1 MSKVRQNR
9 RTISIKKVLSHY
21 DAILAILVMLICVFG
36 LIMIYSASSYRAE
49 YYYKDS
55 KLYFR
60 SQGGFILGGIAIMIL
75 VSLINYRFYFK
86 RIKIFKV
93 KIPIIIFFWLICIG
107 LQIYVLFNGYE
118 SGGSARWIKL
128 GPVGFQPSEL
138 SKMMFVIAGAYVAA
152 RFKFLVNSGNFFK
165 NLGGIILL
173 YCPFLPVLAPVAKQ
187 NLSSA
192 IILAGILTVIYFC
205 VSMDKKYFIFV
216 VAALAAAA
224 IAMALLA
231 GYRSQRIMHFLHPE
245 TMDPGDQILQGMYAI
260 ASGGL
265 FGKGLGNSVQ
275 KLGNIPEVHTDM
287 IFTII
292 CEELGII
299 GGIALIGLFL
309 LLLWR
314 IFKVALNAPDLYGA
328 LIATGVFAQIALQVM
343 MNVAVVTNSMPATG
357 VPLPFVSYGGSS
369 LLILMAEMGM
379 VLNVSKR
386 TEEVLEDEELTEE
399 DEDFN

>member
-1 MSKVRQNR
+1 MENVKQQSRVKQ
-9 RTISIKKVLSHY
+9 VLSHY
-21 DAILAILVMLICVFG
+21 DAILGILVLFICVFG

-49 YYYKDS
+49 YYYGDS

-60 SQGGFILGGIAIMIL
+60 RQGLFIVIGVFVMIAFSL
-75 VSLINYRFYFK
+75 VNYRVYLKKIKF
-86 RIKIFKV
+86 IKIR
-93 KIPIIIFFWLICIG
+93 PITILALICFA
-107 LQIYVLFNGYE
+107 LHAYALLNGHE
-118 SGGSARWIKL
+118 SGGSKRWIEL
-128 GPVGFQPSEL
+128 GGGINLQPSEL
-138 SKMMFVIAGAYVAA
+138 SKVCFVLLAAFLAGKRK
-152 RFKFLVNSGNFFK
+152 RFLNTGKFFK
-165 NLGGIILL
+165 NLFGFVLLFLFFVPILGI
-173 YCPFLPVLAPVAKQ
+173 VAYQ

-192 IILAGILTVIYFC
+192 IILAGIVTIIFFC
-205 VSMDKKYFIFV
+205 VSMDKKYFIV
-216 VAALAAAA
+216 IAALMIGAVVLL
-224 IAMALLA
+224 IALK
-231 GYRSQRIMHFLHPE
+231 GYRSERIMHFLYPE
-245 TMDPGDQILQGMYAI
+245 SMDPGDQILQGLYAI

-314 IFKVALNAPDLYGA
+314 IFKIALNAPDIYGA
-328 LIATGVFAQIALQVM
+328 LIATGVLAQLSIQM
-343 MNVAVVTNSMPATG
+343 IMNVAVVTNSIPATG

-369 LLILMAEMGM
+369 LLIMMAEIGI

-386 TEEVLEDEELTEE
+386 TRDDIE
-399 DEDFN
+399 DEDFAEET

>member
-1 MSKVRQNR
+1 MENVKQQSRVKQ
-9 RTISIKKVLSHY
+9 VLSHY
-21 DAILAILVMLICVFG
+21 DAILGILVLFICVFG

-49 YYYKDS
+49 YYYGDS

-60 SQGGFILGGIAIMIL
+60 RQGLFIVIGVFVMIA
-75 VSLINYRFYFK
+75 VSLVDYRVYLKKIKF
-86 RIKIFKV
+86 IKIR
-93 KIPIIIFFWLICIG
+93 PITILALICFA
-107 LQIYVLFNGYE
+107 LHAYALLNGHE
-118 SGGSARWIKL
+118 SGGSKRWIEL
-128 GPVGFQPSEL
+128 GGGINLQPSEL
-138 SKMMFVIAGAYVAA
+138 SKVCFVLLAAFLAGKRK
-152 RFKFLVNSGNFFK
+152 RFLNTGNFFK
-165 NLGGIILL
+165 NLFGFVLLFLFFVPILGI
-173 YCPFLPVLAPVAKQ
+173 VAYQ

-192 IILAGILTVIYFC
+192 IILAGIVTIIFFC
-205 VSMDKKYFIFV
+205 VSMDKKYFIV
-216 VAALAAAA
+216 IAALMIGAVVLL
-224 IAMALLA
+224 IALK
-231 GYRSQRIMHFLHPE
+231 GYRSERIMHFLYPE
-245 TMDPGDQILQGMYAI
+245 SMDPGDQILQGLYAI

-314 IFKVALNAPDLYGA
+314 IFKIALNAPDIYGA
-328 LIATGVFAQIALQVM
+328 LIATGVLAQLSIQM
-343 MNVAVVTNSMPATG
+343 IMNVAVVTNSIPATG

-369 LLILMAEMGM
+369 LLIMMAEIGI

-386 TEEVLEDEELTEE
+386 TRDDIE
-399 DEDFN
+399 DEDFAEET

>member
-1 MSKVRQNR
+1 MENVKQQSRVRQ
-9 RTISIKKVLSHY
+9 VLSHY
-21 DAILAILVMLICVFG
+21 DAILGILVLFICVFG

-49 YYYKDS
+49 YYYGDS

-60 SQGGFILGGIAIMIL
+60 RQGLFIVIGVFVMIA
-75 VSLINYRFYFK
+75 VSLVDYRVYLKKIKF
-86 RIKIFKV
+86 IKIR
-93 KIPIIIFFWLICIG
+93 PITILALICFA
-107 LQIYVLFNGYE
+107 LHAYALLNGHE
-118 SGGSARWIKL
+118 SGGSKRWIEL
-128 GPVGFQPSEL
+128 GGGINLQPSEL
-138 SKMMFVIAGAYVAA
+138 SKVCFVLLAAFLAGKRK
-152 RFKFLVNSGNFFK
+152 RFLNTGNFFK
-165 NLGGIILL
+165 NLFGFVLLFLFFVPILGI
-173 YCPFLPVLAPVAKQ
+173 VAYQ

-192 IILAGILTVIYFC
+192 IILAGIVTIIFFC
-205 VSMDKKYFIFV
+205 VSMDKKYFIV
-216 VAALAAAA
+216 IAALMIGAVVLL
-224 IAMALLA
+224 IALK
-231 GYRSQRIMHFLHPE
+231 GYRSERIMHFLYPE
-245 TMDPGDQILQGMYAI
+245 SMDPGDQILQGLYAI

-314 IFKVALNAPDLYGA
+314 IFKIALNAPDIYGA
-328 LIATGVFAQIALQVM
+328 LIATGVLAQLSIQM
-343 MNVAVVTNSMPATG
+343 IMNVAVVTNSIPATG

-369 LLILMAEMGM
+369 LLIMMAEIGI

-386 TEEVLEDEELTEE
+386 TRDDIE
-399 DEDFN
+399 DEDFAEET

>member
-1 MSKVRQNR
+1 MKKSSAK
-9 RTISIKKVLSHY
+9 IKIKTVLSHY
-21 DAILAILVMLICVFG
+21 DAILAILVLFICVFG
-36 LIMIYSASSYRAE
+36 LIMIYSASSYRAQ
-49 YYYKDS
+49 YYYQDS

-60 SQGGFILGGIAIMIL
+60 NQGRFLLAGAALMIL
-75 VSLINYRFYFK
+75 ISFINYRVYFK
-86 RIKIFKV
+86 CIKIKKI
-93 KIPIIIFFWLICIG
+93 KIPVVFFLFLICAA
-107 LQIYVLFNGYE
+107 LQWFALFNGHE
-118 SGGSARWIKL
+118 AGGSSRWIQF
-128 GPVGFQPSEL
+128 GPVNLQPSEL
-138 SKMMFVIAGAYVAA
+138 SKVCFVLCGAFVARWF
-152 RFKFLVNSGNFFK
+152 RFVLNNKNMLLNFLGYCGAMAVFGA
-165 NLGGIILL
+165 ILI
-173 YCPFLPVLAPVAKQ
+173 PVALQ

-205 VSMDKKYFIFV
+205 VRMDKKYFILVVILLV
-216 VAALAAAA
+216 VAVIFLINAES
-224 IAMALLA
+224 
-231 GYRSQRIMHFLHPE
+231 YRSARIEHFLNPE

-314 IFKVALNAPDLYGA
+314 IFKIALNAPDMYGS

-343 MNVAVVTNSMPATG
+343 MNIAVVTNSMPATG

-369 LLILMAEMGM
+369 LLILMAEIGV

-386 TEEVLEDEELTEE
+386 TDEVIPDDEEYDEFEE
-399 DEDFN
+399 E

>member
-1 MSKVRQNR
+1 MENVKQRSRVKQ
-9 RTISIKKVLSHY
+9 VLSHY
-21 DAILAILVMLICVFG
+21 DAILGILVLFICVFG

-49 YYYKDS
+49 YYYGDS

-60 SQGGFILGGIAIMIL
+60 RQGLFIVIGVFVMIA
-75 VSLINYRFYFK
+75 VSLVDYRVYLKKIKF
-86 RIKIFKV
+86 IKIR
-93 KIPIIIFFWLICIG
+93 PITILALICFA
-107 LQIYVLFNGYE
+107 LHAYALLNGHE
-118 SGGSARWIKL
+118 SGGSKRWIEL
-128 GPVGFQPSEL
+128 GGGINLQPSEL
-138 SKMMFVIAGAYVAA
+138 SKVCFVLLAAFLAGKRK
-152 RFKFLVNSGNFFK
+152 RFLNTGNFFK
-165 NLGGIILL
+165 NLFGFVLLFLFFVPILGI
-173 YCPFLPVLAPVAKQ
+173 VAYQ

-192 IILAGILTVIYFC
+192 IILAGIVTIIFFC
-205 VSMDKKYFIFV
+205 VSMDKKYFIV
-216 VAALAAAA
+216 IAALMIGAVVLL
-224 IAMALLA
+224 IALK
-231 GYRSQRIMHFLHPE
+231 GYRSERIMHFLYPE
-245 TMDPGDQILQGMYAI
+245 SMDPGDQILQGLYAI

-314 IFKVALNAPDLYGA
+314 IFKIALNAPDIYGA
-328 LIATGVFAQIALQVM
+328 LIATGVLAQLSIQM
-343 MNVAVVTNSMPATG
+343 IMNVAVVTNSIPATG

-369 LLILMAEMGM
+369 LLIMMAEIGI

-386 TEEVLEDEELTEE
+386 TRDDIE
-399 DEDFN
+399 DEDFAEET

>member
-1 MSKVRQNR
+1 MENVKQQSRVKQ
-9 RTISIKKVLSHY
+9 VLSHY
-21 DAILAILVMLICVFG
+21 DAILGILVLFICVFG

-49 YYYKDS
+49 YYYGDS

-60 SQGGFILGGIAIMIL
+60 RQGLFIAIGVFVMIA
-75 VSLINYRFYFK
+75 VSLVDYRVYLKKIKF
-86 RIKIFKV
+86 IKIR
-93 KIPIIIFFWLICIG
+93 PITILALICFA
-107 LQIYVLFNGYE
+107 LHAYALLNGHE
-118 SGGSARWIKL
+118 SGGSKRWIEL
-128 GPVGFQPSEL
+128 GGGINLQPSEL
-138 SKMMFVIAGAYVAA
+138 SKVCFVLLAAFLAGKRK
-152 RFKFLVNSGNFFK
+152 RFLNTGNFFK
-165 NLGGIILL
+165 NLFGFVLLFLFFVPILGI
-173 YCPFLPVLAPVAKQ
+173 VAYQ

-192 IILAGILTVIYFC
+192 IILAGIVTIIFFC
-205 VSMDKKYFIFV
+205 VSMDKKYFIV
-216 VAALAAAA
+216 IAALMIGAVVLL
-224 IAMALLA
+224 IALK
-231 GYRSQRIMHFLHPE
+231 GYRSERIMHFLYPE
-245 TMDPGDQILQGMYAI
+245 SMDPGDQILQGLYAI

-314 IFKVALNAPDLYGA
+314 IFKIALNAPDIYGA
-328 LIATGVFAQIALQVM
+328 LIATGVLAQLSIQM
-343 MNVAVVTNSMPATG
+343 IMNVAVVTNSIPATG

-369 LLILMAEMGM
+369 LLIMMAEIGI

-386 TEEVLEDEELTEE
+386 TRDDIE
-399 DEDFN
+399 DEDFAEET

>member
-1 MSKVRQNR
+1 MNKVKQSRNR
-9 RTISIKKVLSHY
+9 ISIKKVLSHY
-21 DAILAILVMLICVFG
+21 DAILAILVLLICVFG

-60 SQGGFILGGIAIMIL
+60 QQGYFILGGLAIMII
-75 VSLINYRFYFK
+75 VSLINYKVYFK
-86 RIKIFKV
+86 RIKLFKIKV
-93 KIPIIIFFWLICIG
+93 PIIVFFWIICIG

-128 GPVGFQPSEL
+128 GPVSFQPSEL
-138 SKMMFVIAGAYVAA
+138 SKMMFVLAGAYVAA
-152 RFKFLVNSGNFFK
+152 RFKFLVNSGSFIK
-165 NLGGIILL
+165 NIFGIIIL
-173 YCPFLPVLAPVAKQ
+173 YCPFLFVLAPVAKQ

-192 IILAGILTVIYFC
+192 IILAGILTVMYFC

-216 VAALAAAA
+216 VLALAGAAL
-224 IAMALLA
+224 AMALLA
-231 GYRSQRIMHFLHPE
+231 GYRSQRIMHFLNPE

-314 IFKVALNAPDLYGA
+314 IFKIALNAPDIYGS

-343 MNVAVVTNSMPATG
+343 MNIAVVTNSMPATG

-369 LLILMAEMGM
+369 LLILMAEMGI
-379 VLNVSKR
+379 VLSVSKR
-386 TEEVLEDEELTEE
+386 TEEVIEE
-399 DEDFN
+399 DEDEDFPED

>member
-1 MSKVRQNR
+1 MENNLHGNR
-9 RTISIKKVLSHY
+9 LKKVLSHY
-21 DAILAILVMLICVFG
+21 DAILAILVLFICVFG

-49 YYYKDS
+49 YYYHDS

-60 SQGGFILGGIAIMIL
+60 RQGLFIVLGAVLMVL
-75 VSLINYRFYFK
+75 VSLIDYRFYLKKMKF
-86 RIKIFKV
+86 IKIRPIVILYFLCLLFHIYAFFK
-93 KIPIIIFFWLICIG
+93 G
-107 LQIYVLFNGYE
+107 HE
-118 SGGSARWIKL
+118 SGGSRRWIEL
-128 GPVGFQPSEL
+128 GGGFNFQPSEV
-138 SKMMFVIAGAYVAA
+138 SKVCFVLLAAFLAGK
-152 RFKFLVNSGNFFK
+152 RKRLVNTGNFFK
-165 NLGGIILL
+165 NILGFILL
-173 YCPFLPVLAPVAKQ
+173 FLFFVPILGIVAAQ

-192 IILAGILTVIYFC
+192 IILAGIVTVIIFC
-205 VSMDKKYFIFV
+205 VSMDKKYIAVVFLMMAGAVALFI
-216 VAALAAAA
+216 ALKA
-224 IAMALLA
+224 
-231 GYRSQRIMHFLHPE
+231 YRSERIMHFLYPE
-245 TMDPGDQILQGMYAI
+245 SMDPGDQILQGLYAI

-314 IFKVALNAPDLYGA
+314 IFKIALNAPDIYGA
-328 LIATGVFAQIALQVM
+328 LIATGVLAQLSVQII
-343 MNVAVVTNSMPATG
+343 MNIAVVTNSIPATG

-369 LLILMAEMGM
+369 LVIMLAEIGI

-386 TEEVLEDEELTEE
+386 TRDTIEEEDEEEFEE
-399 DEDFN
+399 

>member
-1 MSKVRQNR
+1 MENVKQQSRVKQ
-9 RTISIKKVLSHY
+9 VLSHY
-21 DAILAILVMLICVFG
+21 DAILGILVLFICVFG

-49 YYYKDS
+49 YYYGDS

-60 SQGGFILGGIAIMIL
+60 RQGLFIVIGVFVMIA
-75 VSLINYRFYFK
+75 VSLVDYRVYLKKIKF
-86 RIKIFKV
+86 IKIR
-93 KIPIIIFFWLICIG
+93 PITILALICFT
-107 LQIYVLFNGYE
+107 LHAYALLNGHE
-118 SGGSARWIKL
+118 SGGSKRWIEL
-128 GPVGFQPSEL
+128 GGGINLQPSEL
-138 SKMMFVIAGAYVAA
+138 SKVCFVLLAAFLAGKRK
-152 RFKFLVNSGNFFK
+152 RFLNTGNFFK
-165 NLGGIILL
+165 NLFGFVLLFLFFVPILGI
-173 YCPFLPVLAPVAKQ
+173 VAYQ

-192 IILAGILTVIYFC
+192 IILAGIVTIIFFC
-205 VSMDKKYFIFV
+205 VSMDKKYFIV
-216 VAALAAAA
+216 IAALMIGAVVLL
-224 IAMALLA
+224 IALK
-231 GYRSQRIMHFLHPE
+231 GYRSERIMHFLYPE
-245 TMDPGDQILQGMYAI
+245 SMDPGDQILQGLYAI

-314 IFKVALNAPDLYGA
+314 IFKIALNAPDIYGA
-328 LIATGVFAQIALQVM
+328 LIATGVLAQLSIQM
-343 MNVAVVTNSMPATG
+343 IMNVAVVTNSIPATG

-369 LLILMAEMGM
+369 LLIMMAEIGI

-386 TEEVLEDEELTEE
+386 TRDDIE
-399 DEDFN
+399 DEDFAEET

>member
-1 MSKVRQNR
+1 MENVKQQSRVKQ
-9 RTISIKKVLSHY
+9 VLSHY
-21 DAILAILVMLICVFG
+21 DAILGILVLFICVFG

-49 YYYKDS
+49 YYYGDS

-60 SQGGFILGGIAIMIL
+60 RQGLFIVIGVFVMIA
-75 VSLINYRFYFK
+75 VSLVNYRVYLKKIKF
-86 RIKIFKV
+86 IKIR
-93 KIPIIIFFWLICIG
+93 PITILALICFA
-107 LQIYVLFNGYE
+107 LHAYALLNGHE
-118 SGGSARWIKL
+118 SGGSKRWIEL
-128 GPVGFQPSEL
+128 GGGINLQPSEL
-138 SKMMFVIAGAYVAA
+138 SKVCFVLLAAFLAGKRK
-152 RFKFLVNSGNFFK
+152 RFLNTGNFFK
-165 NLGGIILL
+165 NLFGFVLLFLFFVPILGI
-173 YCPFLPVLAPVAKQ
+173 VAYQ

-192 IILAGILTVIYFC
+192 IILAGIVTIIFFC
-205 VSMDKKYFIFV
+205 VSMDKKYFIV
-216 VAALAAAA
+216 IAALMIGAVVLL
-224 IAMALLA
+224 IALK
-231 GYRSQRIMHFLHPE
+231 GYRSERIMHFLYPE
-245 TMDPGDQILQGMYAI
+245 SMDPGDQILQGLYAI

-314 IFKVALNAPDLYGA
+314 IFKIALNAPDIYGA
-328 LIATGVFAQIALQVM
+328 LIATGVLAQLSIQM
-343 MNVAVVTNSMPATG
+343 IMNVAVVTNSIPATG

-369 LLILMAEMGM
+369 LLIMMAEIGI

-386 TEEVLEDEELTEE
+386 TRDDIE
-399 DEDFN
+399 DEDFAEET

>member
-1 MSKVRQNR
+1 MKKNSTKIR
-9 RTISIKKVLSHY
+9 IKTVLSHY
-21 DAILAILVMLICVFG
+21 DAILAILVLFISVFG
-36 LIMIYSASSYRAE
+36 LIMIYSASSYRAQ
-49 YYYKDS
+49 YYYQDS

-60 SQGGFILGGIAIMIL
+60 RQGLLLIAGAVIMIV
-75 VSLINYRFYFK
+75 VSLINYRVYFK
-86 RIKIFKV
+86 CFKV
-93 KIPIIIFFWLICIG
+93 FKLKIPIIFFLLLICTA
-107 LQIYVLFNGYE
+107 LQWYALFKGHE
-118 SGGSARWIKL
+118 AGGSSRWIQF
-128 GPVGFQPSEL
+128 GGGINIQPSEL
-138 SKMMFVIAGAYVAA
+138 SKVCFVLCGAFVAKW
-152 RFKFLVNSGNFFK
+152 FKFILNNK
-165 NLGGIILL
+165 NIILNFIGYIAAMAVFGTIL
-173 YCPFLPVLAPVAKQ
+173 IPVALQ

-205 VSMDKKYFIFV
+205 VSMDKKYFILV
-216 VAALAAAA
+216 
-224 IAMALLA
+224 ILLLVGA
-231 GYRSQRIMHFLHPE
+231 VILLINAEGYRSARIEHFLNPE

-314 IFKVALNAPDLYGA
+314 IFKIALNAPDLYGS

-343 MNVAVVTNSMPATG
+343 MNIAVVTNSMPATG

-369 LLILMAEMGM
+369 LLILMAEMGV
-379 VLNVSKR
+379 VLSVSKR
-386 TEEVLEDEELTEE
+386 TYEVIPDEEDDYFAEE
-399 DEDFN
+399 

>member
-1 MSKVRQNR
+1 MENVKQRSRVKQ
-9 RTISIKKVLSHY
+9 VLSHY
-21 DAILAILVMLICVFG
+21 DAILGILVLFICVFG

-49 YYYKDS
+49 YYYGDS

-60 SQGGFILGGIAIMIL
+60 RQGLFIVIGVFVMIA
-75 VSLINYRFYFK
+75 VSLVDYRVYLKKIKF
-86 RIKIFKV
+86 IKIR
-93 KIPIIIFFWLICIG
+93 PITILALICFA
-107 LQIYVLFNGYE
+107 LHAYALFNGRE
-118 SGGSARWIKL
+118 SGGSKRWIEL
-128 GPVGFQPSEL
+128 GGGINLQPSEL
-138 SKMMFVIAGAYVAA
+138 SKVCFVLLAAFLAGKRK
-152 RFKFLVNSGNFFK
+152 RFLNTGNFFK
-165 NLGGIILL
+165 NLFGFVLLFLFFVPILGI
-173 YCPFLPVLAPVAKQ
+173 VAYQ

-192 IILAGILTVIYFC
+192 IILAGIVTIIFFC
-205 VSMDKKYFIFV
+205 VSMDKKYFIV
-216 VAALAAAA
+216 IAALMIGAVVLL
-224 IAMALLA
+224 IALK
-231 GYRSQRIMHFLHPE
+231 GYRSERIMHFLYPE
-245 TMDPGDQILQGMYAI
+245 SMDPGDQILQGLYAI

-314 IFKVALNAPDLYGA
+314 IFKIALNAPDIYGA
-328 LIATGVFAQIALQVM
+328 LIATGVLAQLSIQM
-343 MNVAVVTNSMPATG
+343 IMNVAVVTNSIPATG

-369 LLILMAEMGM
+369 LLIMMAEIGI

-386 TEEVLEDEELTEE
+386 TRDDIE
-399 DEDFN
+399 DEDFAEET